1 MKQRRT
7 KKHHK
12 AETKKKKSKPPD
24 IHKGK
29 KIRKLKLS
37 LSRISLES
45 TAVPRPVTKAK
56 KQEHHKVRK
65 ISKVHQS
72 SHCVMCDKSF
82 ENGDRGYQRFN
93 LMKMVNDDMDV
104 AEVMQVRMLTFS
116 PYQSISIPFLPSL
129 PPCLL
134 FPLSLLP
141 SLSPKV
147 NRNKKN
153 NKID

>member
-12 AETKKKKSKPPD
+12 AETKKKKSKPSD

-37 LSRISLES
+37 LSRINLES
-45 TAVPRPVTKAK
+45 TAVPRSVTKAK
-56 KQEHHKVRK
+56 KQEHHRERR

-104 AEVMQVRMLTFS
+104 AEVMQVRMLIFFS
-116 PYQSISIPFLPSL
+116 IFFPHLFHFLPPSLFSL
-129 PPCLL
+129 PLTFFVSNIKAL
-134 FPLSLLP
+134 TIKTRKL
-141 SLSPKV
+141 
-147 NRNKKN
+147 
-153 NKID
+153 